1 VPATAE
7 IAASWGDTKVAIV
20 DDDDLF
26 RESLET
32 NLLDAGF
39 GVQTFPDGATALQH
53 FRTGSTPFDL
63 VLLDWKMPGL
73 NGIEVLRQLRDDG
86 HNVPV
91 IFLTVL
97 SDQIYEEAA
106 LSSGAVDFVEKSR
119 SFSIL
124 VRRIELILG
133 GSKGQQRALP
143 GDAPIQTSNNNNDES
158 THVQLGRLELNL
170 KSSRAFWR
178 ATEINLSLTEFR
190 MVHYLASH
198 AGEDVRY
205 RDLYDLVHG
214 EGFIA
219 GYGEDGYRTNVRTF
233 IKRVR
238 KKFRDVDNTF
248 DAIENYPGFGY
259 RWRDEALSDG

>member
-1 VPATAE
+1 MT
-7 IAASWGDTKVAIV
+7 DTKVAIV

-32 NLLDAGF
+32 NLLDAGY
-39 GVQTFPDGATALQH
+39 GVVTFPDGASALQYCANKE
-53 FRTGSTPFDL
+53 PLDL

-73 NGIEVLRQLRDDG
+73 NGIEVLRQLRDSG
-86 HNVPV
+86 NEVPV

-124 VRRIELILG
+124 LRRIELILG
-133 GSKGQQRALP
+133 GVKGA
-143 GDAPIQTSNNNNDES
+143 QTSEAFDS
-158 THVQLGRLELNL
+158 AAGDGAPAVLKIGRLDLNL
-170 KSSRAFWR
+170 KTSRAFWQNSS
-178 ATEINLSLTEFR
+178 IPLSLTEFR
-190 MVHYLASH
+190 MVHYLATH

-214 EGFIA
+214 EGFVA

-238 KKFRDVDNTF
+238 KKFRDIDDQF

-259 RWRDEALSDG
+259 RWKDDAVAATG

>member
-1 VPATAE
+1 VPATADV
-7 IAASWGDTKVAIV
+7 AWGDTKVAIV

-39 GVQTFPDGATALQH
+39 GVQTFADGTAALAH

-133 GSKGQQRALP
+133 GTKGQTRA
-143 GDAPIQTSNNNNDES
+143 APSEASPPINGDES
-158 THVQLGRLELNL
+158 SHVQLGRLELNL

-178 ATEINLSLTEFR
+178 TTEINLSLTEFR

-219 GYGEDGYRTNVRTF
+219 GYGDDGYRTNVRTF

-259 RWRDEALSDG
+259 RWRDETLSDG

>member
-1 VPATAE
+1 VLAGGE
-7 IAASWGDTKVAIV
+7 VMTKTRVAIV

-32 NLLDAGF
+32 NLVDAGF
-39 GVQTFPDGATALQH
+39 DVVTFAEGASALAH
-53 FRTGSTPFDL
+53 FRAGPSLDL

-86 HNVPV
+86 NNVPV

-124 VRRIELILG
+124 LRRIELILG
-133 GSKGQQRALP
+133 GTKGGGRTPTA
-143 GDAPIQTSNNNNDES
+143 GSDAEEES
-158 THVQLGRLELNL
+158 QHLKLGRLELNL

-178 ATEINLSLTEFR
+178 ETEINLSLTEFR
-190 MVHYLASH
+190 MVHYLATH

-238 KKFRDVDNTF
+238 KKFRDVDRTF

-259 RWRDEALSDG
+259 RWRDDALNEG

>member
-1 VPATAE
+1 MPAAAE
-7 IAASWGDTKVAIV
+7 VAWSDTKVAIV

-32 NLLDAGF
+32 NLVDAGF
-39 GVQTFPDGATALQH
+39 GVQTFSDGTAALEH
-53 FRTGSTPFDL
+53 FRTGSIPFDL

-86 HNVPV
+86 HTVPV

-133 GSKGQQRALP
+133 GTKGQQRSLA
-143 GDAPIQTSNNNNDES
+143 GDAPITAVNGDES
-158 THVQLGRLELNL
+158 SHVQLGRLELNL
-170 KSSRAFWR
+170 KSSRAFWQT
-178 ATEINLSLTEFR
+178 TEINLSLTEFR

-259 RWRDEALSDG
+259 RWRDEALGAS

>member
-1 VPATAE
+1 VLAGAE
-7 IAASWGDTKVAIV
+7 VMTDTRVAIV

-32 NLLDAGF
+32 NLVDAGF
-39 GVQTFPDGATALQH
+39 DVVTFAEGASALAH
-53 FRTGSTPFDL
+53 FRAGPPLDL

-86 HNVPV
+86 NSVPV

-124 VRRIELILG
+124 LRRIELILG
-133 GSKGQQRALP
+133 GSKGGSRPAAVEGTTGSEEETQHLK
-143 GDAPIQTSNNNNDES
+143 
-158 THVQLGRLELNL
+158 LGRLELNL
-170 KSSRAFWR
+170 KSSRAFWKQ
-178 ATEINLSLTEFR
+178 TEINLSLTEFR
-190 MVHYLASH
+190 MVHYLATH

-238 KKFRDVDNTF
+238 KKFRDVDRTF

-259 RWRDEALSDG
+259 RWRDDALGDG

>member
-1 VPATAE
+1 VLAGAE
-7 IAASWGDTKVAIV
+7 VMTKTRVAIV

-32 NLLDAGF
+32 NLVDAGF
-39 GVQTFPDGATALQH
+39 DVVTFPEGASALSH
-53 FRTGSTPFDL
+53 FRAGPPLDL

-86 HNVPV
+86 NNVPV

-124 VRRIELILG
+124 LRRIELILG
-133 GSKGQQRALP
+133 GSKGGSRTTAEGAP
-143 GDAPIQTSNNNNDES
+143 GSAGDEEPQ
-158 THVQLGRLELNL
+158 HLHLGRLELNL
-170 KSSRAFWR
+170 KSSRAFWKQ
-178 ATEINLSLTEFR
+178 TEINLSLTEFR
-190 MVHYLASH
+190 MVHYLATH

-238 KKFRDVDNTF
+238 KKFRDVDRTF

-259 RWRDEALSDG
+259 RWRDDALGDG

>member
-7 IAASWGDTKVAIV
+7 AAWTDTRVAIV

-32 NLLDAGF
+32 NLVDAGF
-39 GVQTFPDGATALQH
+39 GVQTFSDGAAALDH

-86 HNVPV
+86 HTVPV

-133 GSKGQQRALP
+133 GSKGQQRSGNGNTSEVSMPAN
-143 GDAPIQTSNNNNDES
+143 GEDAS
-158 THVQLGRLELNL
+158 HVQLGRLELNL

-178 ATEINLSLTEFR
+178 TIEINLSLTEFR

-259 RWRDEALSDG
+259 RWRDEALGGS